1 MPSTNG
7 VDGLRSHPPWV
18 QNATGSSVVKPTEF
32 DRARVYVV
40 GGSLGI
46 GLAVAQRVAALG
58 ADVTIFARRRDP
70 LAAAAETVRAACRRA
85 TQSVAWR
92 RLDVA
97 DPEQVAATMHAVVG
111 ERGAPDVL
119 INCAGR
125 AYPRR
130 FEDVTYAQFAET
142 MLVNLHGCWNTVQA
156 LLPHMKAK
164 GRGYIVN
171 TSSVAGLIGVFGY
184 TDYCASKFALVG
196 FSEALRSELTPY
208 GITVSVLCPPDT
220 DTPGFATENL
230 TKPAE
235 TRAIS
240 ATAKVISAA
249 AVADELLRGMAR
261 QRFLIIPGRDSRL
274 GVLAHRLVP
283 GVVHRI
289 MDRTVAKVR
298 QRRVTPR

>member
-1 MPSTNG
+1 MMLLG
-7 VDGLRSHPPWV
+7 AGGAMR
-18 QNATGSSVVKPTEF
+18 AAEF
-32 DRARVYVV
+32 DGAQVYVV

-58 ADVTIFARRRDP
+58 ADVTIFARRREP
-70 LAAAAETVRAACRRA
+70 LEQAAEAVRAACRRPG
-85 TQSVAWR
+85 QYVAWR
-92 RLDVA
+92 QLDVA
-97 DPEQVAATMHAVVG
+97 DHDQVGATMQALVA
-111 ERGAPDVL
+111 ERGAPEVL
-119 INCAGR
+119 LNCAGR

-130 FEDVTYAQFAET
+130 FEDVTYAQFTET

-196 FSEALRSELTPY
+196 FSEALRGELKPH

-220 DTPGFATENL
+220 DTPGFKTENL
-230 TKPAE
+230 TKPEE

-240 ATAKVISAA
+240 ATTKVLSAE

-261 QRFLIIPGRDSRL
+261 GTFLIIPGLDSRL
-274 GVLAHRLVP
+274 SALAKRLAP
-283 GVVHRI
+283 GVVYWV
-289 MDRTVAKVR
+289 MDRAVAKVGSSGAR
-298 QRRVTPR
+298 

>member
-1 MPSTNG
+1 
-7 VDGLRSHPPWV
+7 
-18 QNATGSSVVKPTEF
+18 VKPADF
-32 DRARVYVV
+32 DKARVYIV

-58 ADVTIFARRRDP
+58 ASVTILARRREP
-70 LAAAAETVRAACRRA
+70 LEQAADLIRAACRRSE
-85 TQSVAWR
+85 QSVVWR
-92 RLDVA
+92 QLDVA
-97 DPEQVAATMHAVVG
+97 DHAQVTATLDALVTEH
-111 ERGAPDVL
+111 GAPDVL

-142 MLVNLHGCWNTVQA
+142 MAVNLHGCWNTVQT
-156 LLPHMKAK
+156 LLPHMKAR

-171 TSSVAGLIGVFGY
+171 TSSIAGLIGVFGY

-196 FSEALRSELTPY
+196 FSEALRGELKPH

-230 TKPAE
+230 TKPEE

-240 ATAKVISAA
+240 ATAKVLPAA
-249 AVADELLRGMAR
+249 AIADALLRGMAR
-261 QRFLIIPGRDSRL
+261 RRFLIVPGLDGRL
-274 GVLAHRLVP
+274 GVVAKRLVP
-283 GVVHRI
+283 TLVYWV

-298 QRRVTPR
+298 RRGTA

>member
-1 MPSTNG
+1 MQ
-7 VDGLRSHPPWV
+7 L
-18 QNATGSSVVKPTEF
+18 TEF
-32 DRARVYVV
+32 DKAQVYVV

-58 ADVTIFARRRDP
+58 SEVTLFARRREP
-70 LAAAAETVRAACRRA
+70 LEQAAATVRAACRRQDQ
-85 TQSVAWR
+85 TVAWR
-92 RLDVA
+92 QLDVA
-97 DPEQVAATMHAVVG
+97 DHAQVAATLGALVA

-142 MLVNLHGCWNTVQA
+142 MLVNLHGCWNTIQA
-156 LLPHMKAK
+156 LLPHMQAR

-171 TSSVAGLIGVFGY
+171 TASIVGLIGVFGY

-196 FSEALRSELTPY
+196 FSEALRSELKPH

-220 DTPGFATENL
+220 DTPGLETENL
-230 TKPAE
+230 TKPEE

-240 ATAKVISAA
+240 AMAKVLPPAA
-249 AVADELLRGMAR
+249 IGDALLRGMER
-261 QRFLIIPGRDSRL
+261 GTFLIIPGRDGRL
-274 GVLAHRLVP
+274 GVLAQRLVP
-283 GVVHRI
+283 GVVRWV
-289 MDRTVAKVR
+289 MDRTVAQVR
-298 QRRVTPR
+298 QRRGAPR

>member
-1 MPSTNG
+1 M
-7 VDGLRSHPPWV
+7 R
-18 QNATGSSVVKPTEF
+18 PTEF
-32 DRARVYVV
+32 DNARVYVV

-58 ADVTIFARRRDP
+58 AEVTIFARRREP
-70 LAAAAETVRAACRRA
+70 LEQAAAAVRASCRRPDQ
-85 TQSVAWR
+85 TVACGQ
-92 RLDVA
+92 LDVA
-97 DPEQVAATMHAVVG
+97 DHDQVAATMQTQVA

-130 FEDVTYAQFAET
+130 FEDITYAQFAET
-142 MLVNLHGCWNTVQA
+142 MLVNLHGCWNTIQA
-156 LLPHMKAK
+156 LLPHMQAR

-171 TSSVAGLIGVFGY
+171 TSSIAGLIGVFGY

-196 FSEALRSELTPY
+196 LSEALRSELKPH

-230 TKPAE
+230 TKPEE

-240 ATAKVISAA
+240 ATAKVLPP
-249 AVADELLRGMAR
+249 AVIADALLRGMAR
-261 QRFLIIPGRDSRL
+261 GRFLIIPGRDGRL
-274 GVLAHRLVP
+274 EVLAQRLAP
-283 GVVHRI
+283 GMVRWV
-289 MDRTVAKVR
+289 MDRTVARVGLR
-298 QRRVTPR
+298 QAKPQRHA